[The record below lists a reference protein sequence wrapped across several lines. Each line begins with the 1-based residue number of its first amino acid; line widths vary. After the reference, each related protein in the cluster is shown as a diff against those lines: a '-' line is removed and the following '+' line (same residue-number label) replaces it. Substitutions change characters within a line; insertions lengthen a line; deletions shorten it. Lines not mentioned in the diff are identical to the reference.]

1 MTRSGSHV
9 AFNEGAFAQGAY
21 HLRASFDFLDAARAT
36 AAVADAAEPA
46 AQGVV
51 VPLAVGARRNRVRE
65 REIFRRFD
73 ANGDGVLDATE
84 IRAVAAHLGVDLASD
99 DAEALLTLYDADK
112 RGAVDLTEFAPIVAD
127 LEELKAK
134 QEQQTL
140 GSLEA

>member
-73 ANGDGVLDATE
+73 ANGDGVLDAPVL
-84 IRAVAAHLGVDLASD
+84 RAAAAHLWLEVDAEGAAALLRRHDTDGSGFIDLAEL
-99 DAEALLTLYDADK
+99 AA
-112 RGAVDLTEFAPIVAD
+112 IVAH
-127 LEELKAK
+127 LEELKLPA
-134 QEQQTL
+134 